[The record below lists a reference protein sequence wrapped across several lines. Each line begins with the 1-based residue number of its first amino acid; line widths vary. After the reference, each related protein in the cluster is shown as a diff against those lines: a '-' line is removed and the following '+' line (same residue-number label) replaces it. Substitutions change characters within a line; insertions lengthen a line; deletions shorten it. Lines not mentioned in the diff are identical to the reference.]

1 MSCCC
6 GGWGC
11 SSGTARGGGCGGCGA
26 GSSVSMK
33 SSSSMPMPEIF
44 MRLARSS
51 LPVDVC
57 VLVYVGDVG
66 GDVIGSGW
74 GVGAWQVTG
83 IDGVT
88 IMGAAVAIGG

>member
-1 MSCCC
+1 MSCC
-6 GGWGC
+6 GGGGC
-11 SSGTARGGGCGGCGA
+11 SSETARGGGGGGA

-33 SSSSMPMPEIF
+33 SSSSMPIPEIF
-44 MRLARSS
+44 IKLARSS
-51 LPVDVC
+51 LPVDVW

-66 GDVIGSGW
+66 GEAIDSDC

-88 IMGAAVAIGG
+88 IIGAAVAIGG